1 MAKIEFRKLAQAI
14 AKKEGGKKEVNI
26 AQINEILKITLEI
39 LAQYPLLDISN
50 LLDKYRN

>member
-1 MAKIEFRKLAQAI
+1 MASIEFKKLAKEI
-14 AKKEGGKKEVNI
+14 AKKEAGKEEVNI
-26 AQINEILKITLEI
+26 AQISEILKITLEI